1 MTPSRR
7 AIYLDYNAT
16 APLRSEART
25 AVLAVLD
32 APGNASSVHGAGR
45 KARDRIETAR
55 GQVAALV
62 GASAQNL
69 VFTSGGTEA
78 SALAM
83 TSLAAT
89 PSTLLVGATE
99 HDAVMQTARSLGR
112 PCDVWPVDGQGVADL
127 DWLKDRLARWTAAD
141 GLPVVAL
148 MMANNETGVIQPV
161 AEAAG
166 LVHAAGGRLH
176 VDAVQAAGK
185 IDIDVTTLG
194 ADTLAL
200 SAHKLGGPQGA
211 GAVTY
216 AAGVKLHPLWH
227 GGGQEQGLRPGTEN
241 VCAIVGF
248 GAAALAAAGD
258 HDRLAAMAVW
268 RDRAASRLK
277 SAGALVAGEGAMR
290 LPNTLCVTAEGWDS
304 ARQVM
309 WLDLGGVQ
317 ASAGSACSSGKVRAS
332 GVLTA
337 MGLEALAPFVL
348 RASGGWA
355 TTEDDWSA
363 FADLWLDGY
372 ARVTARQRTEVA

>member
-1 MTPSRR
+1 MTSSRR
-7 AIYLDYNAT
+7 TLYLDYNAT
-16 APLRSEART
+16 APLRPEARA
-25 AVLAVLD
+25 AVLAVMD

-45 KARDRIETAR
+45 RARDRIETAR

-62 GASAQNL
+62 GAPTPNL

-78 SALAM
+78 NVLAL

-112 PCDVWPVDGQGVADL
+112 PCEVWPVDAHGVADL
-127 DWLKDRLARWTAAD
+127 DWLEDRLARWTTAD

-148 MMANNETGVIQPV
+148 MLANNETGVIQPV
-161 AEAAG
+161 AEAAAR
-166 LVHAAGGRLH
+166 VHSAGGRMH

-185 IDIDVTTLG
+185 IDIDVAALG

-211 GAVTY
+211 GAVVH
-216 AAGVKLHPLWH
+216 AAGVKLKPLWH

-241 VCAIVGF
+241 VCAIIGF
-248 GAAALAAAGD
+248 GAAALVAAAD
-258 HDRLAAMAVW
+258 LDRLGAMALW

-317 ASAGSACSSGKVRAS
+317 ASAGSACASGKVRAS

-337 MGLEALAPFVL
+337 MGLEAQAPFAV

-355 TTEDDWSA
+355 STEDDWSA